1 MNELKLLK
9 RSWPNTIQ
17 FRSNF
22 RRNIVLAFRKFY
34 EMLFLCD
41 DNYLE
46 CRVRILKILE
56 DYKVIYVILEGGKE
70 LVLS

>member
-1 MNELKLLK
+1 MKELKLLK
-9 RSWPNTIQ
+9 RLWQNTIQ
-17 FRSNF
+17 FRRKF

-56 DYKVIYVILEGGKE
+56 DYKVIYVILKGGKE

>member
-1 MNELKLLK
+1 MKELKLLK
-9 RSWPNTIQ
+9 RLWQDTIQ
-17 FRSNF
+17 FRSKF

-46 CRVRILKILE
+46 FRIRNLINLE
-56 DYKVIYVILEGGKE
+56 DYRVIYVILESGKE
-70 LVLS
+70 LVVS